1 MCYGLL
7 KPIPE
12 AGRRAIQTGAAVDH
26 PEGGRQLNWPQRS
39 AERSRPRASMREV
52 ATLAGV
58 AMSSVSRVLSG
69 HPDVS
74 PDMRARVLATVE
86 ELGYEPD
93 FLAQSLRRGATLS
106 VGFVVGDISNPLF
119 ASLISGAESVLRAA
133 GYSMLVMNSENDP
146 ALDAAHIGFFE
157 GRRVDGMI
165 LSLASERKHAT
176 LDALAQL
183 ERPVVVIDRDLP
195 ARLGAS
201 AVLSDHRAGMTAAI
215 DHLVDLGHRRIGLV
229 AGPAEIRPGRER
241 VAEFRG
247 ALARRA
253 LVERGIVVTGPFSA
267 EHGEEA
273 TETVLAD
280 DDPPT
285 ALIAGGNQ
293 ILVGCLRALARH
305 RMAVGRDVSLVTC
318 DEVPLT
324 EFHEPPIAAIARDS
338 AALGGT
344 AAELLMRR
352 ISRSSEPETVVLPTI
367 FIPRASC
374 APARV
379 AVRSGFAA
387 GVVGASR

>member
-1 MCYGLL
+1 
-7 KPIPE
+7 
-12 AGRRAIQTGAAVDH
+12 
-26 PEGGRQLNWPQRS
+26 
-39 AERSRPRASMREV
+39 MREV

-74 PDMRARVLATVE
+74 ADMRARVLATVE
-86 ELGYEPD
+86 ALGYEPD

-157 GRRVDGMI
+157 SRRVDGMI

-176 LDALAQL
+176 LDALDQL
-183 ERPVVVIDRDLP
+183 EQPVVVIDRDLP

-201 AVLSDHRAGMTAAI
+201 AVLSDHRAGMISAV
-215 DHLVDLGHRRIGLV
+215 DHLVDLGHERIGLV
-229 AGPAEIRPGRER
+229 AGLAEIRPGRER
-241 VAEFRG
+241 LAGFRN
-247 ALARRA
+247 ALSRRGLA
-253 LVERGIVVTGPFSA
+253 DRGLTVTGPFSA
-267 EHGEEA
+267 EHGDEA
-273 TETVLAD
+273 TETMLASA
-280 DDPPT
+280 DPPT

-293 ILVGCLRALARH
+293 ILVGCLRALARRH
-305 RMAVGRDVSLVTC
+305 LAVGRDVSLVTC

-344 AAELLMRR
+344 AADLLMRR
-352 ISRSSEPETVVLPTI
+352 ISRSSQPETVVLATT
-367 FIPRASC
+367 FVPRASC
-374 APARV
+374 APAPI
-379 AVRSGFAA
+379 AVGTGSA
-387 GVVGASR
+387 GRRGEPRGGNA

>member
-1 MCYGLL
+1 
-7 KPIPE
+7 
-12 AGRRAIQTGAAVDH
+12 
-26 PEGGRQLNWPQRS
+26 
-39 AERSRPRASMREV
+39 MREV

-74 PDMRARVLATVE
+74 ADMRARVLATVE

-146 ALDAAHIGFFE
+146 ALDAAHIGFFQS
-157 GRRVDGMI
+157 RRVDGMI

-176 LDALAQL
+176 LDELAQL
-183 ERPVVVIDRDLP
+183 EQPVVVIDRDLP

-201 AVLSDHRAGMTAAI
+201 AVLSDHRFGMGAAI

-241 VAEFRG
+241 LAGFRE
-247 ALARRA
+247 ALARRGLA
-253 LVERGIVVTGPFSA
+253 DRGLTVTGPFSP
-267 EHGEEA
+267 EHGDEA
-273 TETVLAD
+273 TESMLAD

-285 ALIAGGNQ
+285 AIIAGGNQ
-293 ILVGCLRALARH
+293 LLAGCLRAMARH
-305 RMAVGRDVSLVTC
+305 RLIVGREISLVTC

-344 AAELLMRR
+344 AADLLMRR
-352 ISRSSEPETVVLPTI
+352 ISTSSPPETVVLATS
-367 FIPRASC
+367 FVPRASC
-374 APARV
+374 GPAPGAD
-379 AVRSGFAA
+379 RSGFAA
-387 GVVGASR
+387 GLARGNKEWKGGAG